1 MCEKEVRMA
10 SIMQQRKSH
19 FLLSAITTLAFW
31 QVRRTWFL
39 LLFTT
44 LGMTFAVILASA
56 IPLLSDTMTM
66 AGIRSTLRATPYS
79 SDITLSIQTKGISSS
94 VVHDIHDQFDTL
106 FHQYLGNAITPTQAS
121 ITNNDF
127 TFLPPQSSSSLTMYG
142 TSMRQAAPHLQVL
155 QGQLASVNNT
165 TTANGVSVMM
175 TPDTAQR
182 LHLNVGSVFHLLIQ
196 YIVIPP
202 TTDITGSQPVQ
213 NSVEVAAYVAG
224 LFSVLSTSAAYW
236 QGEDFKIVR
245 YAVEGAAPVSQ
256 YTLLVPDA
264 ALLALL
270 DHLHSLNHVD
280 AIHAVNYSGY
290 GLTWHYALDA
300 SRLTPGSLDM
310 FIDQL
315 SQLQAT
321 IYGSYG
327 DIQNNSSTN
336 DLLPYP
342 FLTHVDLSGQLLS
355 SNSLQQFR
363 SRIAVAQIPSGIFT
377 LLILSLILFFVS
389 LLATLLVERQSEAI
403 AIVRSRGASGSQ
415 VFGALLLQSVIPGIV
430 ALVLGIP
437 IAIAIVFLYAQ
448 RTLPSTVLD
457 SLDTITHNPLQTITS
472 ILWYAVAV
480 VLVAIFTM
488 SISLFF
494 AARMNVL
501 SLRQEATR
509 SSKRPLWQRL
519 NLDIIAGVIA
529 LVGYGIS
536 LYITSVGAVLQGDA
550 KVLIATPLSLIAP
563 LFLILGCM
571 FLFLR
576 VFPLLLTLG
585 TRLATRGRG
594 AVSLLAIAQLA
605 RSPRQSLRM
614 TMLLALAIAFV
625 LFTLIYGAT
634 ESEHI
639 QEIVAYQTGADFSGQ
654 LSSAGPSPTS
664 IINQYRSIPGV
675 LAASVGY
682 TDTGAG
688 GAAGLSMEVRAV
700 DAASFGSAVLWP
712 SVDAYKTA
720 RPLLANLVSARQETA
735 TITVPAII
743 DSTTLHQL
751 LLHVGSSFNV
761 KLNNTYPSDMQCLII
776 GVLDSIPT
784 INNRIAVSSGTGATT
799 GGVLVDYQTYAR
811 AFAQEVKQDKN
822 LVSPISS
829 PTLNHVWLH
838 TRDDATSLTGIRS
851 ALSSSK
857 FRLSS
862 LIDRRL
868 LLVTLQTDPLYL
880 ILTSVLILGTATAL
894 LLAVIGNL
902 LASWL
907 RAYTRLTNFATLR
920 AIGTTGRQV
929 ISILTWEQAIIYIT
943 GFLLGSLFGTFLA
956 LSMIPALTFTDVN
969 SNLSDQQ
976 LFALQSALA
985 TQLVVPPTLPLV
997 LLAVVGIFA
1006 VALLLMMRVVSQ
1018 PALSQ
1023 TLRLNED

>member
-1 MCEKEVRMA
+1 MA
-10 SIMQQRKSH
+10 SITQQRKSH

-31 QVRRTWFL
+31 QVRRTRFL

-56 IPLLSDTMTM
+56 IPLLSDTMTT
-66 AGIRSTLRATPYS
+66 AGIRSILRATPYS
-79 SDITLSIQTKGISSS
+79 SDITLSIQTNGLSSS
-94 VVHDIHDQFDTL
+94 VVHDIHGQFDSL
-106 FHQYLGNAITPTQAS
+106 FHQYLGNAIMPTQAS

-127 TFLPPQSSSSLTMYG
+127 TFLPPQSNSSLTMYG
-142 TSMRQAAPHLQVL
+142 TSMQQAAPHLHVL

-165 TTANGVSVMM
+165 TTANGVAVMM
-175 TPDTAQR
+175 TPDTALS
-182 LHLNVGSVFHLLIQ
+182 LHLNVGSVFHLLMQ

-202 TTDITGSQPVQ
+202 TTDITGSQPLQ
-213 NSVEVAAYVAG
+213 NSVEVTAYVAG
-224 LFSVLSTSAAYW
+224 IFSIPSTSAAYW

-264 ALLALL
+264 GLLALL
-270 DHLHSLNHVD
+270 DHLRSLNHVD
-280 AIHAVNYSGY
+280 AIHAVNYSSY

-300 SRLTPGSLDM
+300 SRLTPGSLNM

-321 IYGSYG
+321 VYSSYG

-336 DLLPYP
+336 NLLPYP
-342 FLTHVDLSGQLLS
+342 FLTQVDLSGQLLS

-389 LLATLLVERQSEAI
+389 LLATLFVERQSEAI

-415 VFGALLLQSVIPGIV
+415 VFGALLLQSAILGIV
-430 ALVLGIP
+430 ALLLGIP
-437 IAIAIVFLYAQ
+437 IAIGIVFLYAQ

-594 AVSLLAIAQLA
+594 AVSLLAIAQIA

-654 LSSAGPSPTS
+654 LSSARPSATP

-682 TDTGAG
+682 TDVGAG

-700 DAASFGSAVLWP
+700 DVASFGSAVLWP
-712 SVDAYKTA
+712 SPDAYKTA
-720 RPLLANLVSARQETA
+720 RPLLASLISAPQET
-735 TITVPAII
+735 TSITVPAIV

-761 KLNNTYPSDMQCLII
+761 KLNGTYPSDMQCLII

-784 INNRIAVSSGTGATT
+784 INNRIAVSSGAGTT
-799 GGVLVDYQTYAR
+799 TSGVLVDYQTYAR
-811 AFAQEVKQDKN
+811 AFAQEVKQDKKS
-822 LVSPISS
+822 LEGPVSS
-829 PTLNHVWLH
+829 PLLNHVWLH
-838 TRDDATSLTGIRS
+838 TRDDVTSLTGIRS
-851 ALSSSK
+851 ALNSSK

-862 LIDRRL
+862 LVDRRL

-880 ILTSVLILGTATAL
+880 ILTSVLTLGTATAL

-943 GFLLGSLFGTFLA
+943 GFLLGGLFGTFLA

-969 SNLSDQQ
+969 SNLSDKQ

-985 TQLVVPPTLPLV
+985 THLVVPPTLPLV